1 MSRWLDEWNT
11 SVEASRA
18 AGGPTAEEL
27 DRLAVENFIG
37 RVVEITPELAKKWL
51 AANKDNRHARPS
63 HINNLAREIKNG
75 KWTLTH
81 QGIAFSSAGRLI
93 DGQHRLE
100 AIIAAGEPVFMAV
113 FIGLDDNMFGALDR
127 GIRRTLTDELRDD
140 SRRVKP
146 AAFIASLIMGTR
158 SASSPWDV
166 RKVLNVYRKD
176 FDVMLDLAG
185 SSPGGRAS
193 AGTRAAWVIRFHSLG
208 SSAADQKFK
217 QILQEQW
224 KALIHF
230 DIENLDSTSVALLRR
245 LENMGADKGRETYF
259 ERGAISWLGFDRD
272 RNKIKIIV
280 RDQASVIEEM
290 RTFAKKAVA

>member
-100 AIIAAGEPVFMAV
+100 AIIASGEPVFMAV

-140 SRRVKP
+140 ARRVKP

-158 SASSPWDV
+158 SAPSPWDV
-166 RKVLNVYRKD
+166 RKILNVYRKD

>member
-1 MSRWLDEWNT
+1 MSHWSDRLQT
-11 SVEASRA
+11 LVEASRA

-140 SRRVKP
+140 SRRVQP
-146 AAFIASLIMGTR
+146 STFIASLIMDARGTP
-158 SASSPWDV
+158 SPWDV
-166 RKVLNVYRKD
+166 RKVLDVYRKD
-176 FDVMLDLAG
+176 FDVMFDLAG
-185 SSPGGRAS
+185 GSPKGRAS
-193 AGTRAAWVIRFHSLG
+193 AGTRAAWVIRYHSLG

-224 KALIHF
+224 KAFINF
-230 DIENLDSTSVALLRR
+230 DIENLDDTSVALLKR
-245 LENMGADKGRETYF
+245 LESVGIDKGSVSYF
-259 ERGAISWLGFDRD
+259 ERGAISWLGFGRD